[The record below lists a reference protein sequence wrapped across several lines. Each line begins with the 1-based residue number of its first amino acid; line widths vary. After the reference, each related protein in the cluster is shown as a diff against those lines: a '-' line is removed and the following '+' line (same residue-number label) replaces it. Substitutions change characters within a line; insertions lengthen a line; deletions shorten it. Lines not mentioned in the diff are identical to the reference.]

1 MRADD
6 LVSSKNNKMKLGHL
20 YPSIKYQRKKNKRHV
35 TCIYLESK
43 DKVTRFGI
51 RFTFFICWRKG
62 SLINLL
68 SIINQTFASPSS
80 KIHSWNYIKQFAKKV
95 MYNFF
100 LFLLSGNWDEFG
112 DWP

>member
-20 YPSIKYQRKKNKRHV
+20 YPSIKYQRKKKRHV

-43 DKVTRFGI
+43 DKITRFGI

-68 SIINQTFASPSS
+68 SITKSDFCFS
-80 KIHSWNYIKQFAKKV
+80 
-95 MYNFF
+95 
-100 LFLLSGNWDEFG
+100 LL
-112 DWP
+112 